1 MESETQQ
8 QFSLLCNFIVEF
20 TFVSLLQQHCVY
32 LSLSKGPKKKK
43 KRTSKSRQQMDF
55 SELGKH
61 NHCSTS
67 LKKSSLQ
74 RSVND
79 GEENGNPLQE
89 SCLGNH
95 MDREAPNGLQ
105 LTES

>member
-8 QFSLLCNFIVEF
+8 QFSVVCNFTAEF

-32 LSLSKGPKKKK
+32 LSLSKGQKK

-67 LKKSSLQ
+67 FKKSSLQ

-79 GEENGNPLQE
+79 GEGNGNPLQE
-89 SCLGNH
+89 SCLGNP

>member
-43 KRTSKSRQQMDF
+43 KGLQSLDNRWTSQS
-55 SELGKH
+55 LA
-61 NHCSTS
+61 NIIIVLPL
-67 LKKSSLQ
+67 LKKVVFKDLSMMEKKMATPSRSLAW
-74 RSVND
+74 
-79 GEENGNPLQE
+79 EIPWTEKPLMGY
-89 SCLGNH
+89 S
-95 MDREAPNGLQ
+95 
-105 LTES
+105 